1 MMTLMFAMALSLQDP
16 DPLQEI
22 QQLRRE
28 IGILR
33 ILDSLDLSRR
43 QMEKIVDLAEEGR
56 KEREEMVAEAR
67 DDLEELKNALK
78 DLRDAIQRGDSD
90 TADAELEA
98 RELQSDLG
106 EVMRDIQSINIRIS
120 EELAEVLTKKQ
131 LKVAGRIGRPDPT
144 RGLRDG
150 LGRLLNRL
158 RENPDADL
166 DDRVGDMIYDQL
178 ERMTKPL
185 RLKDEDLEEE
195 TERILKILDEA
206 AEASDEDFK
215 KNRGDYLDRI
225 FEKGQLGK
233 LRERSAPP
241 RQGRPNPRL
250 GQTLTNPQFIRALKK
265 RLEP

>member
-22 QQLRRE
+22 EQLRRE
-28 IGILR
+28 IGFLR

-56 KEREEMVAEAR
+56 KKREKMVAEAK

-78 DLRDAIQRGDSD
+78 ELRDAIQRGDSD

-106 EVMRDIQSINIRIS
+106 ELMRDIYNINNRIS

-131 LKVAGRIGRPDPT
+131 LKVVGRIGRPDPT

-150 LGRLLNRL
+150 LGRVLNQL
-158 RENPDADL
+158 RENPGDEL
-166 DDRVGDMIYDQL
+166 RDRVGDMIYDQL
-178 ERMTKPL
+178 DRMTKPL
-185 RLKDEDLEEE
+185 RLKDDDLEEE

-206 AEASDEDFK
+206 ADASDEDFK
-215 KNRGDYLDRI
+215 KNREDYLDRI

-233 LRERSAPP
+233 LRERTAPP
-241 RQGRPNPRL
+241 PQDRPNPRL
-250 GQTLTNPQFIRALKK
+250 AQTLTNPQLIRALKK
-265 RLEP
+265 RLLP